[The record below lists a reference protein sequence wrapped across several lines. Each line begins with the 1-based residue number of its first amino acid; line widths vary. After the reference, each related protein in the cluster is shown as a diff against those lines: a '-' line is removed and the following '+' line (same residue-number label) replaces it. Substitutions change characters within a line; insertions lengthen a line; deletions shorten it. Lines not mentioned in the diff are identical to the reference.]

1 MSTFFA
7 GTTNKVS
14 ISSFREIVAKVK
26 TMSYFQ
32 KLPELY
38 RKLIYFTGLIWTI
51 LVIGTAGFKII
62 QPEFSLLDAFYMTT
76 ITLSTVGFQEVNP
89 LGESAKLFTVFLIAI
104 GITTL
109 GYGVSSIT
117 SIIVEGQI
125 KNTFRDRKMVKAIKK
140 LKNHIVLCGYGRL
153 GNHAGNELEE
163 WNKPFVIIEH
173 DQKIAEDLI
182 VRNKLCIHGSAVEDK
197 VLLAAGVERAEGLI
211 SALSQDTDNLFV
223 ALTARRL
230 NPDLLIIARVE
241 YESSEVKL
249 ISAGADRVLSPT
261 QIAGRRM
268 ATMLINPEV
277 INFLDVVNEVQ
288 M

>member
-51 LVIGTAGFKII
+51 LVIGTAGFKFI
-62 QPEFSLLDAFYMTT
+62 QPEFSLFDAFYMTT

-153 GNHAGNELEE
+153 GNHR
-163 WNKPFVIIEH
+163 K
-173 DQKIAEDLI
+173 
-182 VRNKLCIHGSAVEDK
+182 
-197 VLLAAGVERAEGLI
+197 RA
-211 SALSQDTDNLFV
+211 
-223 ALTARRL
+223 
-230 NPDLLIIARVE
+230 
-241 YESSEVKL
+241 
-249 ISAGADRVLSPT
+249 
-261 QIAGRRM
+261 
-268 ATMLINPEV
+268 
-277 INFLDVVNEVQ
+277 
-288 M
+288 